1 MVLFY
6 LDAAEGAVAFNI
18 ECLEAVGLLGVA
30 GAVDTGEGGFDVVL
44 DADVVVDTYLDAAEA
59 AVEVDDGAV
68 HDVGIA
74 QVEAGKSKASVHIGA
89 FEILATEAV
98 FLFAEVYVNLIVVA
112 AVLYDG
118 LDLVGDVTMAGFL
131 VVAEEQERKAPHN
144 GNKAE
149 HILPD
154 VVPGD
159 DAAGGEEQQY
169 ADAAAD
175 DGAGLMAVAE
185 NIDEAGYDDKE
196 RPPAFEADAD
206 DVEEFQGPDDA
217 ESQQGDAADDFAC
230 TFHFFSFIR
239 RGADLEG
246 CSSLVMFC

>member
-1 MVLFY
+1 M
-6 LDAAEGAVAFNI
+6 AFNI

-30 GAVDTGEGGFDVVL
+30 VAVNTGEGGFDAIY
-44 DADVVVDTYLDAAEA
+44 DADVIVDTNLNAAKA
-59 AVEVDDGAV
+59 AVERDDSTV
-68 HDVGIA
+68 HDVGIT
-74 QVEAGKSKASVHIGA
+74 QVEAGKSKAGVHIGA

-98 FLFAEVYVNLIVVA
+98 FLFAEVYVDLIVVA
-112 AVLYDG
+112 AILYDG
-118 LDLVGDVTMAGFL
+118 FDFVGGGTMASFL
-131 VVAEEQERKAPHN
+131 VVAEEQKREAPDHSHE
-144 GNKAE
+144 AD
-149 HILPD
+149 HIFPD

-159 DAAGGEEQQY
+159 DAAGGEEQQD